1 MTDQPRAATALPLV
15 AVVVGG
21 AVGTGLRLAVDLAL
35 PHPVTAFP
43 LGTLLTNIVGSLL
56 LGAIV
61 ARLWPVAP
69 IWLRAGLGVGVL
81 GSFTTFSA
89 LAVSV
94 VTLTEAG
101 AGIVALGYI
110 ALSLVGGVL
119 AAALGIR
126 LARRPTPI
134 GPEE

>member
-1 MTDQPRAATALPLV
+1 MTALPLIG
-15 AVVVGG
+15 VVVGG

-35 PHPVTAFP
+35 PPSASALP
-43 LGTLLTNIVGSLL
+43 LGTLLVNVVGSFV
-56 LGAIV
+56 LGALV

-69 IWLRAGLGVGVL
+69 TWLRAGLGVGVL

-101 AGIVALGYI
+101 AGIAALGYV
-110 ALSLVGGVL
+110 ALTLVGGVL

-126 LARRPTPI
+126 LARRPAPI